1 MANAGR
7 QGIDMLRLFRKSAEP
22 APVEVEEAAPTRAAS
37 IGENKRVYAIGDIH
51 GRADLFEELLRRI
64 DNDDADSIPCP
75 TELILLGDLIDRG
88 PASRQVV
95 EDAMFLSQSGAMR
108 CLKGNHEE
116 IFIRAARGEVAAT
129 RFFCRIGGQQTLH
142 SYGLPDA
149 DYVSFNDEQLTQWM
163 LANIPRAHVDFIDS
177 FDDLIEIGD
186 YAFVHA
192 GIRPGIPLNAQDPE
206 DLRWIRA
213 EFLKSREPFG
223 KVIIHGHTITQNVDE
238 HANRIGIDTGAYMSG
253 RLTAIGLHGE
263 EHWFLSTAD

>member
-1 MANAGR
+1 
-7 QGIDMLRLFRKSAEP
+7 MLRLFRKSAEP
-22 APVEVEEAAPTRAAS
+22 EVFEVEEAVETRAAS

-51 GRADLFEELLRRI
+51 GRADLFADLLRRI

-88 PASRQVV
+88 PSSRQVV
-95 EDAMFLSQSGAMR
+95 EHAMLLSHSGAMR

-129 RFFCRIGGQQTLH
+129 RFFCRIGGEQTLR
-142 SYGLPDA
+142 SYGLSDA
-149 DYVSFNDEQLTQWM
+149 DYASMDAQQMTDWM

-177 FDDLIEIGD
+177 FEDLIEIGD
-186 YAFVHA
+186 YVFVHA
-192 GIRPGIPLNAQDPE
+192 GIRPHVPLSAQEPE

-213 EFLKSREPFG
+213 EFLKCKEAFG
-223 KVIIHGHTITQNVDE
+223 KVVIHGHTITQNVDE

-253 RLTAIGLHGE
+253 KLTAIGLQGE
-263 EHWFLSTAD
+263 EHWFLSTTD